1 MKYVLRIYLGLLDF
15 ICSHCLC
22 SSFPTSF
29 IMLSLVQ
36 TLSNKKTNSTHHITN
51 TEGLVSCGDLMSLLC
66 FLLPDCNLNFLH
78 VGRCICLNYLLADW
92 FARPFIERPGCLAN
106 NGFVTDAVVM
116 VADWLDDR
124 WIVWL
129 RKWVKLMQREV
140 WAAWKGMPFLWPQ
153 FIE

>member
-1 MKYVLRIYLGLLDF
+1 MLIIYLGLLDF
-15 ICSHCLC
+15 ICLHRLC

-36 TLSNKKTNSTHHITN
+36 TLSNKNSTHHITN

-66 FLLPDCNLNFLH
+66 FLLPDCNLIFLH

-92 FARPFIERPGCLAN
+92 FARPFIERPGCLVN

-116 VADWLDDR
+116 VADWLDGR